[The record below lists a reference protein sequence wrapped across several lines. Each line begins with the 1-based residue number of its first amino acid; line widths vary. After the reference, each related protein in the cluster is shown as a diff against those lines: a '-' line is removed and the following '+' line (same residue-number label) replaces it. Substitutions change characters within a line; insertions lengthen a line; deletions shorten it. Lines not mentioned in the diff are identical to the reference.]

1 MTRGRILIVDADA
14 AIRENLQNMLQIDG
28 YEATE
33 AASCRVAIQSFDASR
48 PDALVVAAR
57 LPDGTALDLLAH
69 VKRADAGVACVVLAR
84 HDELDTAV
92 HAILEGAEQ
101 FLAKPVQL
109 PAFLLVVDR
118 VLENQRNRRRRLQ
131 DEAREAREEIDPLRG
146 SSPAIRLLRDRA
158 ERVADANVPV
168 LIHGETGTGKGV
180 LAAWIHRHGPR
191 SEECFLDLNC
201 AGLSPEFLESEL
213 FGHEKGAFTGAVAT
227 KPGLLD
233 VAHRGTLFLD
243 EIGDVPLSV
252 QPKLLKVLEEKKFRR
267 LGDVR
272 QRQVDIRLIAASH
285 ENLEALVERKTF
297 RPDLYFR
304 INTVVLKIPP
314 LRERLED
321 LGPLAELFLSQIA
334 LELDRRPMR
343 LSPAA
348 LEKLRAHG
356 WPGNI
361 RELRN
366 ALERAV
372 LLSPGPEVGPE
383 EFSFGPAPQAGAAR
397 TSRPAAERADRTRPL
412 KYRELRFSGRRYT
425 PGFALALEAP
435 VTARKERT
443 MKTEQAQTKKGTKE
457 LLTGAVMA
465 LVLVSGALL
474 SVEGASTKGAASS
487 VEAVRPPAAESASAA
502 ADSISPGEAIADRDV
517 LDQQLD

>member
-1 MTRGRILIVDADA
+1 MTRGHILIVDADA
-14 AIRENLQNMLQIDG
+14 AIRENLQKMLQIDG

-33 AASCRVAIQSFDASR
+33 AASCRVAIQSFEASR
-48 PDALVVAAR
+48 PDAFVVAAR
-57 LPDGTALDLLAH
+57 LPDGTALDILAH
-69 VKRADAGVACVVLAR
+69 IKRADAGVACVVLAR
-84 HDELDTAV
+84 HEELDVAV
-92 HAILEGAEQ
+92 QAIQEGAEQ
-101 FLAKPVQL
+101 FLTKPVQV

-131 DEAREAREEIDPLRG
+131 DEAREARGEMDPFLG
-146 SSPAIRLLRDRA
+146 SSPAIRLLHDRA
-158 ERVADANVPV
+158 HRVAGANVPL

-227 KPGLLD
+227 KLGLLE
-233 VAHRGTLFLD
+233 VAHHGTLFLD

-285 ENLEALVERKTF
+285 QNLDALVEKKTF
-297 RPDLYFR
+297 RADLYFR

-314 LRERLED
+314 LRERVDD
-321 LGPLAELFLSQIA
+321 LTPLAELLLGQIA
-334 LELDRRPMR
+334 IELDRHPMR
-343 LSPAA
+343 LGPAA
-348 LEKLRAHG
+348 LEKLRAHD

-372 LLSPGPEVGPE
+372 LLSHGQEVGPE
-383 EFSFGPAPQAGAAR
+383 EFSFEPARSTAEASPAGNGSLLETEKEMIR
-397 TSRPAAERADRTRPL
+397 KTLETERGRVGRAAEALGISRSSLYQKIR
-412 KYRELRFSGRRYT
+412 KYGI
-425 PGFALALEAP
+425 
-435 VTARKERT
+435 
-443 MKTEQAQTKKGTKE
+443 
-457 LLTGAVMA
+457 AV
-465 LVLVSGALL
+465 S
-474 SVEGASTKGAASS
+474 
-487 VEAVRPPAAESASAA
+487 RN
-502 ADSISPGEAIADRDV
+502 
-517 LDQQLD
+517 